1 MSRRGKFG
9 VMTRRE
15 KPHEAKRKAS
25 VGCDLE
31 VVTNTLTMAEAR
43 VSAQARGKLFCNSLE
58 ITQGAKRSFCLQAVI
73 FICTELGVWL
83 LCIHVS
89 PE

>member
-1 MSRRGKFG
+1 MKLKERPVLGG
-9 VMTRRE
+9 
-15 KPHEAKRKAS
+15 
-25 VGCDLE
+25 DLE

-58 ITQGAKRSFCLQAVI
+58 ITQGTKRSFCLQAVI

-83 LCIHVS
+83 LCVHVS